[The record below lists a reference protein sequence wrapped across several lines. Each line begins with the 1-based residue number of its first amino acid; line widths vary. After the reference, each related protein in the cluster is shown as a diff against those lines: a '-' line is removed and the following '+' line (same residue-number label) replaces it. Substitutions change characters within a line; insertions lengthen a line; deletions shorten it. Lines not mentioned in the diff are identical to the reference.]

1 MSKNYNQQMP
11 QGSGG
16 GPSGPPNPSNIQTAA
31 APSSQ
36 NRNQFS
42 HNVNTNRNSTGGQ
55 YPPVNQQ
62 QQLQHPHARGPPNN
76 YHGHHNPNIHHHNN
90 QNHPRPIQPN
100 YHNQHKGG
108 PGSTASANPADN
120 DTAPCIDTKLFET
133 IEYPFCTDHSKYEQV
148 AKIGQG
154 TFG

>member
-1 MSKNYNQQMP
+1 MSKNYNQQMT
-11 QGSGG
+11 QGGG
-16 GPSGPPNPSNIQTAA
+16 GPPGPSNPQNIQATAQTS
-31 APSSQ
+31 APQ

-42 HNVNTNRNSTGGQ
+42 HNVNTNRNSSGGQ
-55 YPPVNQQ
+55 HPPPPPSQQ
-62 QQLQHPHARGPPNN
+62 QHTHPRGPPNN
-76 YHGHHNPNIHHHNN
+76 YHGHHNANNNHHHNN
-90 QNHPRPIQPN
+90 LNHPRPIQPN

-108 PGSTASANPADN
+108 TASTASANPAE
-120 DTAPCIDTKLFET
+120 TETTPCIDTKLFES